1 MTTERAACARRKV
14 SAAAAAAGGNTVQ
27 NLASCPQLRWPG
39 NDWGDDDS
47 GRSGGGTNFCAAAV
61 LDSFLTPRAL
71 GFSVRPMSLWLHK
84 TASKTTSIREGS
96 EIEKFV

>member
-1 MTTERAACARRKV
+1 M

-39 NDWGDDDS
+39 NDWSLERRRLGPV
-47 GRSGGGTNFCAAAV
+47 GGTNFCAAAV